1 MHLNTVAFEHDMPVL
16 IDKAFSSGLLPGDL
30 SGRRGSAISSFN
42 AYLGRVALSEEL
54 LLALYAILREL
65 SRLISSTRSI
75 CYREALLRE
84 LGGTERGSVAA
95 TSTPTSYN

>member
-42 AYLGRVALSEEL
+42 VYLRPRSGIVRGELFSLCTLFYASFHGSFPPHGRFV
-54 LLALYAILREL
+54 I
-65 SRLISSTRSI
+65 
-75 CYREALLRE
+75 
-84 LGGTERGSVAA
+84 ER
-95 TSTPTSYN
+95 PC